1 MVDVGEYLDKGFF
14 HARVIIE
21 VVGAPKE
28 HVDNTLQLFTHK
40 IKQDEE
46 RYIITKEDFEE
57 AEKDGEEK
65 FFTGFAELEILMKDF
80 RALFEFCLDYM
91 PSSIEIMEPEAFKFT
106 ANDYNVFINELL
118 AKLHQING
126 VAKNLKAKNE
136 LLEMNAVNL
145 LRNNVVICLKNQE
158 LSLEDLA
165 KASGTKP
172 DQLQN
177 FLKVWIEEGHI
188 VEENNTY
195 KLPK

>member
-118 AKLHQING
+118 ALHN
-126 VAKNLKAKNE
+126 K
-136 LLEMNAVNL
+136 
-145 LRNNVVICLKNQE
+145 
-158 LSLEDLA
+158 S
-165 KASGTKP
+165 T
-172 DQLQN
+172 
-177 FLKVWIEEGHI
+177 
-188 VEENNTY
+188 
-195 KLPK
+195 KLPRHKSKPKALPKNVTLNLQQNL